1 VRELPTGTVTF
12 LFTDIEGS
20 TTRWERDLQAMSEAL
35 ARHDALLREA
45 VESHGGF
52 VFKTVGDAFC
62 AVFHRADEAVAC
74 ALAAQR
80 ALVSEPWEAAGP
92 LLVRM
97 AIHSGAA
104 EERDGDYFG
113 PPVNRVARLL
123 SAGHG
128 SQLLLSLASAELTRG
143 QLPAGIAL
151 RDLGRHRLKD
161 LAEPEQ
167 IFQLVGDG
175 LVSSFPHL
183 KTVDARRTN
192 LPLQPTPLIGRD
204 SEVSKICA
212 LMRRDDARLVTLT
225 GPGGTGKTRLGL
237 QAAADLLDEFAD
249 GVFLI
254 ALASI
259 TEPALV
265 VPTIAHTLGL
275 RETGGQPLDETLAE
289 YVAGKELLFLVDNFE
304 QVVAAAPALSELLA
318 AARNVKLLVT
328 SRFVLRL
335 STEREYPVPP
345 LSLPDPRRLPDL
357 GSLSQYESVRLFVER
372 AQAVKPDFEVTS
384 ANAPAVAEICVRVDG
399 LPLAIELAAARA
411 KLLSPEGIL
420 KRLEQ
425 RLKLLTGG
433 ARELPA
439 RQQTLRGAIDWS
451 YSLLDPDEQR
461 FFARLAVFVGGC
473 MLEAAE
479 EVCEVDLDI
488 LASLIDKSLLRQ
500 SEGPEGEPRFEMLES
515 LREYALERLEESGD
529 HAELARRHA
538 EYFLALAEV
547 AEPALLGPEL
557 PVWLERLAAEQGN
570 LRTVLAWALGEGEL
584 ELGLRVAGAL
594 WRYWE
599 TRGHKGELH
608 GWLRV
613 ALTRAEEVDS
623 AARAKALVV
632 LGRFDLDRGDFEP
645 AVVGL
650 TEAETLFRR
659 LGDTRGAAFAVTQ
672 LGWIALAKGEY
683 ERSESLCADAVA
695 LARESGDSWVL
706 MSALNALSGPVL
718 EQGDLGRARALLEET
733 LALGRGLRDRR
744 ASAVSLSNL
753 AWVATLEGD
762 HEASRPL
769 LEESL
774 QLSRELQDASGIAR
788 ALYGLGQ
795 AANLSADFCEAET
808 LLRETVQLEV
818 ELREDFRFGECFREL
833 AVAAL
838 GLGDYERAARLFGAG
853 QAVYDR
859 IGASSGVD
867 LARYDDALA
876 AVRRELG
883 DERLEQALGEGR
895 ALDVEQAIAY
905 VLEPS
910 RAGGPAETISP
921 VVRPDG

>member
-1 VRELPTGTVTF
+1 VRDLPTGTVTV

-20 TTRWERDLQAMSEAL
+20 TTRWESDPQAMSEAL
-35 ARHDALLREA
+35 ARHDTLLREA

-80 ALVSEPWEAAGP
+80 ALVREPWEAAGP

-128 SQLLLSLASAELTRG
+128 GQLLLSLASSELTRG
-143 QLPAGIAL
+143 QLPAGTGL

-161 LAEPEQ
+161 LTEPEQ

-175 LVSSFPHL
+175 LASSFPHL

-192 LPLQPTPLIGRD
+192 LPLQSTPLIGRD
-204 SEVSKICA
+204 REVSEICT
-212 LMRRDDARLVTLT
+212 LMRGDDARLVTLT

-237 QAAADLLDEFAD
+237 QAAAELLDEFAD
-249 GVFLI
+249 GVFLV

-275 RETGGQPLDETLAE
+275 RETGGQPLDETLAQ
-289 YVAGKELLFLVDNFE
+289 YVAEKDFLFLVDNFE

-328 SRFVLRL
+328 SRFALRL
-335 STEREYPVPP
+335 SAEREYPVSP
-345 LSLPDPRRLPDL
+345 LSLPDPRHLPDL
-357 GSLSQYESVRLFVER
+357 ASLSQYESVRLFVER

-411 KLLSPEGIL
+411 KLLSPDGIL

-451 YSLLDPDEQR
+451 YGLLDADEQR

-479 EVCEVDLDI
+479 GVCEVDLDI
-488 LASLIDKSLLRQ
+488 LASLVDKSLLRQ

-529 HAELARRHA
+529 HGELARRHA
-538 EYFLALAEV
+538 EYFLVLAEA
-547 AEPALLGPEL
+547 AEPGLLGPEL
-557 PVWLERLAAEQGN
+557 GVWLERLAAEQDN

-584 ELGLRVAGAL
+584 EVGLRVSGAL

-608 GWLRV
+608 GWLRA
-613 ALTRAEEVDS
+613 ALTRPEEVDP

-645 AVVGL
+645 AVEGL
-650 TEAETLFRR
+650 TEAEMLFRR
-659 LGDTRGAAFAVTQ
+659 LGDLRGAAFAASQ
-672 LGWIALAKGEY
+672 LGWIALAKGDY
-683 ERSESLCADAVA
+683 ERSESICADAVA

-706 MSALNALSGPVL
+706 MGALNALSGPVL

-733 LALGRGLRDRR
+733 LALGRSLRDRR
-744 ASAVSLSNL
+744 ASAVCLSNL

-774 QLSRELQDASGIAR
+774 QVSRELQDASGVAR

-833 AVAAL
+833 GVAAS

-853 QAVYDR
+853 QAAYDR
-859 IGASSGVD
+859 VGGSPSGVAV
-867 LARYDDALA
+867 ARYDDALA
-876 AVRRELG
+876 TVRRELG
-883 DERLEQALGEGR
+883 DERFEQAFGEGR
-895 ALDVEQAIAY
+895 ALDVEQAVAY

-910 RAGGPAETISP
+910 GAGAPGAP
-921 VVRPDG
+921 G

>member
-20 TTRWERDLQAMSEAL
+20 TTRWERDPQAMSEAL

-62 AVFHRADEAVAC
+62 AVFHRADEAAAC

-80 ALVSEPWEAAGP
+80 ALAREPWEAAGP

-97 AIHSGAA
+97 AVHSGAA

-128 SQLLLSLASAELTRG
+128 GQILLSLASSELMRG
-143 QLPAGIAL
+143 QLLAGTTL

-161 LAEPEQ
+161 LTEPEH

-175 LVSSFPHL
+175 LASTFPAL

-204 SEVSKICA
+204 GEVSKICT

-249 GVFLI
+249 GVFFI
-254 ALASI
+254 ALAPI

-275 RETGGQPLDETLAE
+275 REAGGQPLDETLGE
-289 YVAGKELLFLVDNFE
+289 YVAEKELLLLVDNFE
-304 QVVAAAPALSELLA
+304 QVVEAAPTLSELLS
-318 AARNVKLLVT
+318 AARKVKLLVT
-328 SRFVLRL
+328 SRFALRV
-335 STEREYPVPP
+335 SAEHEYPVPP
-345 LSLPDPRRLPDL
+345 LSLPNPRRLPDL
-357 GSLSQYESVRLFVER
+357 GTLSQYESVRLFVAR
-372 AQAVKPDFEVTS
+372 AQAVKPDFEVTN

-399 LPLAIELAAARA
+399 LPLAIELAAARV

-451 YSLLDPDEQR
+451 YGLLDPDEQR

-473 MLEAAE
+473 SLEAAE
-479 EVCEVDLDI
+479 DVCEVDLDI
-488 LASLIDKSLLRQ
+488 LASLVDKSLLRQ
-500 SEGPEGEPRFEMLES
+500 QGPEEEPRFEMLES
-515 LREYALERLEESGD
+515 LREYALERLEESGERD
-529 HAELARRHA
+529 ELDRRHA
-538 EYFLALAEV
+538 KYFLALAET

-557 PVWLERLAAEQGN
+557 GVWLESLTAEQGN
-570 LRTVLAWALGEGEL
+570 LRTVLAWALGKGELEL

-608 GWLRV
+608 EWLRA

-645 AVVGL
+645 AVEGL
-650 TEAETLFRR
+650 TEAETLFRH
-659 LGDTRGAAFAVTQ
+659 LGDMRGAAFAATQ
-672 LGWIALAKGEY
+672 SGWIALAKGDY
-683 ERSESLCADAVA
+683 ERSESICADAAA
-695 LARESGDSWVL
+695 LARESGDAWVL
-706 MSALNALSGPVL
+706 MGALNALAGPVL
-718 EQGDLGRARALLEET
+718 EQGDLARGRALLEET

-744 ASAVSLSNL
+744 ACAVCLSNL
-753 AWVATLEGD
+753 ALVATLEGD

-769 LEESL
+769 LQESL
-774 QLSRELQDASGIAR
+774 QLSRELQDASGVAR

-795 AANLSADFCEAET
+795 AANLSGAFYEAET
-808 LLRETVQLEV
+808 LLRETVELER

-838 GLGDYERAARLFGAG
+838 GLGDCERAALLFGAG

-859 IGASSGVD
+859 IGGSPSGVD

-883 DERLEQALGEGR
+883 DERLEQALHEGR
-895 ALDVEQAIAY
+895 AFDVEQAVAY
-905 VLEPS
+905 VLEPT
-910 RAGGPAETISP
+910 RAGAPTETIAPS
-921 VVRPDG
+921 